1 MCYISY
7 SVRLIRHNVSISR
20 VEISADSSVK
30 IILYR
35 VHVRFMK
42 RVDLDYSSA

>member
-1 MCYISY
+1 MAFIYQT
-7 SVRLIRHNVSISR
+7 SVETVAGSG
-20 VEISADSSVK
+20 VK
-30 IILYR
+30 IILCQ